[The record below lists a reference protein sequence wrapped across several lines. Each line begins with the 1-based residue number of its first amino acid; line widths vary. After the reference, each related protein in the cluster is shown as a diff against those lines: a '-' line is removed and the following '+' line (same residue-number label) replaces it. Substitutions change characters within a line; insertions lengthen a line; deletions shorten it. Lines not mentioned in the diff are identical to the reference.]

1 MRSELTNQLQEN
13 FIASP
18 AGEVKLTFAIERMF
32 MRPFLFIGAVI
43 FILYLFLPGSE
54 IAHAPGVLAP
64 DEPVQRELFT
74 ASLREKN
81 GYRITSVATFDIRAR
96 VIAAARYH
104 FGREADLSPVDLV
117 LGWGAMSDSNI
128 LKQISFSQSGRAYTW
143 WTKALPIP
151 RDMIESHSANMHMI
165 PVNSEIEKQ
174 LKSIRPGNMVHLKGL
189 LVEVISKEGWRW
201 KSSLTRTDT
210 GGGTCELIWVESLF
224 VW

>member
-64 DEPVQRELFT
+64 DEPLQRELFT

-81 GYRITSVATFDIRAR
+81 GYRITPVATFDIRAR
-96 VIAAARYH
+96 VIAAARYR

-117 LGWGAMSDSNI
+117 LGWGAMSDSNV

-210 GGGTCELIWVESLF
+210 GGGACELIWVESLF